1 MKASILGT
9 EYEIKIASTG
19 EDDFFEE
26 NPEVDG
32 YCDSS
37 SKTIGVKSVESVVEY
52 QISKGYF
59 PLDNPHK
66 NMIDTIR
73 HEVIHAFM
81 SESGLDSQ
89 STIWAHDEQLIDWL
103 VQMIPKIEKVM
114 GDWSDEEWKNY

>member
-1 MKASILGT
+1 MRVSILGT
-9 EYEIKIASTG
+9 EYEIKITSTR

-37 SKTIGVKSVESVVEY
+37 SKTIGVKSAESMVEY
-52 QISKGYF
+52 QKSKGYF
-59 PLDNPHK
+59 PVDNPHK
-66 NMIDTIR
+66 DVADTIR

-81 SESGLDSQ
+81 SESGLCSQ

-103 VQMIPKIEKVM
+103 VQMIPKIEEVM
-114 GDWSDEEWKNY
+114 GDWIEEWKNY